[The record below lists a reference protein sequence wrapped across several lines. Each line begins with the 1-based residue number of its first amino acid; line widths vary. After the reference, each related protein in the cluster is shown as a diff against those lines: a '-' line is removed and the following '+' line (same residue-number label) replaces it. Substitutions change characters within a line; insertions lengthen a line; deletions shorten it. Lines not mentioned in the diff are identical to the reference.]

1 MAGRS
6 RGVMNESRSPEASDP
21 RGGGRSRVGERELSR
36 RREETMGEGSGDG
49 GGGVDDDVDG
59 EEEEEED

>member
-6 RGVMNESRSPEASDP
+6 RGVMNESRSPEPSDP
-21 RGGGRSRVGERELSR
+21 RGGGRSRVGERELFG

-49 GGGVDDDVDG
+49 GGGGGGDGDVDG
-59 EEEEEED
+59 EEEEE

>member
-1 MAGRS
+1 MS
-6 RGVMNESRSPEASDP
+6 RGVLKHQTPAV
-21 RGGGRSRVGERELSR
+21 GGRSRVGERELSR

-59 EEEEEED
+59 EEEEEEEED